1 MEADGATTRDHRR
14 MDSLPAPILE
24 FDPSREAFIEP
35 SRVIRPRDVPECA
48 VLCFFREVI
57 DTVAREHE
65 ARTPAHVTSEAG
77 RWPLYE
83 IDVDGRRLAFTHP
96 GVGAPLAAGVLE
108 ELIAYGCK
116 RFVVCG
122 GAGVLSAD
130 LTLGHLMVPA
140 AALRDEG
147 TSYHYAPPSRSI
159 APADAAVRA
168 VEEALRRDGVP
179 YVTGMTWT
187 TDAYY
192 RETPQRIA
200 RRRAEGALVVEMEA
214 AALFAVAAFRGV
226 PLGYLLYGGD
236 DLSSEVWDSRH
247 WQRQASVRE
256 KVFWLAA
263 EACLSIPPESDG

>member
-1 MEADGATTRDHRR
+1 MDTHRV
-14 MDSLPAPILE
+14 PILE

-48 VLCFFREVI
+48 VLCFFRDVI
-57 DTVAREHE
+57 DTVAREHQ
-65 ARTPAHVTSEAG
+65 ATTPAHVTSEAG

-83 IDVDGRRLAFTHP
+83 IDVDGRRLAFAQP
-96 GVGAPLAAGVLE
+96 GVGAPLGAGVLE

-122 GAGVLSAD
+122 GAGVLSAE
-130 LTLGHLMVPA
+130 LTLGHLVVPT

-168 VEEALRRDGVP
+168 VEDALRRDGVP
-179 YVTGMTWT
+179 YVTGTTWT

-236 DLSSEVWDSRH
+236 DLSSDVWDSRH
-247 WQRQASVRE
+247 WQKQTSVRE
-256 KVFWLAA
+256 KVFWLAV
-263 EACLSIPPESDG
+263 EACLSIPEHGTA